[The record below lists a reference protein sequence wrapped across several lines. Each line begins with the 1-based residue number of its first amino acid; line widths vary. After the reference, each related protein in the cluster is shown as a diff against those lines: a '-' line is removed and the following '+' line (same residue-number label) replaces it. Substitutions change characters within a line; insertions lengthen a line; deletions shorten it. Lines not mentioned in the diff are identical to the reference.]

1 MRRRHLIV
9 AACMLLLAGTSLSQ
23 MKIGFGPHVGISFS
37 SFPKPMNE
45 VYGMGFNFGAQGELE
60 FTKNIGLRLG
70 LDYGSFSSDK
80 TKFPYTDGNGKAIP
94 SSDITGLNVGIF
106 GLTVSGVGKLP
117 LKGGFT
123 PYGLIGFGLNFI
135 GASDLVVRVNG
146 QDYPQIKGDSSTKFG
161 LNFGVGG
168 EYRVAKNIGIFGEFK
183 VALIFT
189 EGSSTTV
196 LPLAF
201 GANFWL

>member
-1 MRRRHLIV
+1 M
-9 AACMLLLAGTSLSQ
+9 
-23 MKIGFGPHVGISFS
+23 GISFS

-146 QDYPQIKGDSSTKFG
+146 QDYTPDQRRFQYQIRFE
-161 LNFGVGG
+161 LRCRW
-168 EYRVAKNIGIFGEFK
+168 RVPCCEEHRDIRRIQ
-183 VALIFT
+183 
-189 EGSSTTV
+189 GSR
-196 LPLAF
+196 
-201 GANFWL
+201 